1 MRNEGDGLGNKVYQ
15 LVTKAYHYLLVSFYF
30 WLGLLRGIVIYS
42 LIPALAALYLTLQ
55 FIKQNPE
62 YDEAMIKK
70 TYQGYYQQF
79 QHHKLSSFLVSLGLI
94 LLSTLIF
101 FFLIEG
107 IDWVLIGIVGYFLL
121 LLLSTL
127 SYASYYIAFKSISI
141 KDSFALGFIN
151 VIKNLGL
158 TLSIVITNGL
168 MIALAYYNLVLFVVL
183 FPVLYGSVI
192 VYALPKKLG

>member
-1 MRNEGDGLGNKVYQ
+1 MGSKVYQ
-15 LVTKAYHYLLVSFYF
+15 LVTKAYYYLLVSFYF

-55 FIKQNPE
+55 FMKQNPD

-70 TYQGYYQQF
+70 TYQSYYKQF
-79 QHHKLSSFLVSLGLI
+79 QQHRLSSFLVSLGLI
-94 LLSTLIF
+94 LLITLIF
-101 FFLIEG
+101 FFWFEETA
-107 IDWVLIGIVGYFLL
+107 WVLIGIAGYFLL

-127 SYASYYIAFKSISI
+127 SYASYYIAFKSTSI
-141 KDSFALGFIN
+141 KHSFALGFIS

-158 TLSIVITNGL
+158 TLAIVIVNGL
-168 MIALAYYNLVLFVVL
+168 MLALAYYNLVLFIVL

-192 VYALPKKLG
+192 IYALPKKIV